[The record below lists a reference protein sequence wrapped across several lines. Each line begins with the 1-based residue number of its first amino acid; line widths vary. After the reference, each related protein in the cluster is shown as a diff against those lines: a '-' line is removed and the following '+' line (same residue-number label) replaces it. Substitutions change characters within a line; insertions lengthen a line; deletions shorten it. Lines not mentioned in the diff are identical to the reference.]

1 MNSSGKFTEKLIFIF
16 QIVNDW
22 LKFAEAKNAILLTF
36 CGAAITAITTYVS
49 TAANIPSSL
58 RIGLLIAIFL
68 LCLSSL
74 TCTISFLPKTKPIT
88 TKSSNYK
95 LKDTDI
101 FYFFGDLKKY
111 NDAELLNSLNRL
123 YFESTIPTPYKK
135 EDLDIAKQI
144 TINSEIAAKK
154 FDFFRIGVWLLILSI
169 LIIPISLVI
178 SLLIYRKL

>member
-1 MNSSGKFTEKLIFIF
+1 MNSSEKFTEKLILIF
-16 QIVNDW
+16 QIVNDL
-22 LKFAEAKNAILLTF
+22 LKFAEAKNALLLTF
-36 CGAAITAITTYVS
+36 CGAAIATITTYVS
-49 TAANIPSSL
+49 TATNIPISL

-74 TCTISFLPKTKPIT
+74 TCTLSFLPNTNVIT
-88 TKSSNYK
+88 TKSSKSK

-111 NDAELLNSLNRL
+111 NEADLLSSINRL
-123 YFESTIPTPYKK
+123 YFEDSIPTPYKK
-135 EDLDIAKQI
+135 EDLDIAKEI
-144 TINSEIAAKK
+144 TINSKIAATK

-169 LIIPISLVI
+169 LAIPISLVI

>member
-1 MNSSGKFTEKLIFIF
+1 MNYSEKLTEKLIVIF
-16 QIVNDW
+16 QNVNDW

-36 CGAAITAITTYVS
+36 CGAAITTITTYVS
-49 TAANIPSSL
+49 TATNIPNSL
-58 RIGLLIAIFL
+58 RTGLLIAIFF

-74 TCTISFLPKTKPIT
+74 TCTLSFLPNTKPIT
-88 TKSSNYK
+88 TKSSNSK

-111 NDAELLNSLNRL
+111 NATELLSSINRL
-123 YFESTIPTPYKK
+123 YFENSIPTPYKK

-144 TINSEIAAKK
+144 TINSRIAATK
-154 FDFFRIGVWLLILSI
+154 FDFFRTGVWLLIVSFLV
-169 LIIPISLVI
+169 IPISLVI